1 MTVYS
6 GPVFDMAVNQFGVI
20 ANHLEIPMDE
30 RDRILMPKRAIT
42 VSCPIHRDDGT
53 VAVFEGYRVQHHLT
67 LGPTKGG
74 TRFAPSVD
82 IGEVAALAIWMSWKC
97 ALVGLP
103 YGGAKGGVNVDLS
116 TISKRELEALS
127 RRYMQEMIPFVGPHT
142 DVMAPDM
149 GTNEQVM
156 AWFMDTYSMYQGRTV
171 TEIVTGKP
179 VSSGGTLGRR
189 EATGR
194 GVAYLAR
201 RVLKELS
208 INPGTAT
215 AVIQGFGNVGSYAAL
230 ELHQYGLKVIAVSDH
245 TGALHDPA
253 GLDIPALMRHAGT
266 HGSIAGFS
274 NQLAFDPEQILTLP
288 CDVLVPAAMER
299 VIDAKVAENL
309 KCRVLAEGANGPTTP
324 DADLVL
330 EKRQGEV
337 FLIPDI
343 LCNSGGVVVSYF
355 EWVQDLQQLFWEEE
369 EVTRREYAILD
380 RAFDTMVTAGQGGQ
394 DPASDRGDGD
404 RRGEGPRR
412 QEHARPVP
420 VITGLDHVVVLT
432 GDINAASAAY
442 QTLFARAPAWQYS
455 GDGADRVLFT
465 LDNTTLELVAPSGE
479 GANADRIRAVL
490 AAQGEGLASICFR
503 TSDIARMHRRLDRL
517 TLKPDAHCRG
527 RKPRRDL
534 GRDAVME
541 AHARGNGGHARHPP
555 VLPRTRQGAAAVGA
569 NHDRID
575 HGDGPCRGLDV
586 GPRAGRRPLW
596 RAARPRHGARSLA
609 PGLGPADVLP
619 LRRPHCRGHAPAG
632 QGDGYV
638 AGPAARPVLARLR
651 HRRHPCAAGCRP
663 ASTSRKSAPAA
674 SRGRGS

>member
-1 MTVYS
+1 MMTVYS

-30 RDRILMPKRAIT
+30 RDRLLMPKRSVT

-82 IGEVAALAIWMSWKC
+82 LGEIAALAIWMSWKC

-116 TISKRELEALS
+116 KISRRELEAIS

-208 INPGTAT
+208 INPGNAT

-253 GLDIPALMRHAGT
+253 GLDIPALAHHASR

-274 NQLAFDPEQILTLP
+274 SQLVFDPAQLLTLA

-330 EKRQGEV
+330 EKRQGDV
-337 FLIPDI
+337 FLIPDV

-369 EVTRREYAILD
+369 EVMRREYAILD
-380 RAFDTMVTAGQGGQ
+380 RAFDHMVQ
-394 DPASDRGDGD
+394 R
-404 RRGEGPRR
+404 
-412 QEHARPVP
+412 
-420 VITGLDHVVVLT
+420 
-432 GDINAASAAY
+432 
-442 QTLFARAPAWQYS
+442 ARADKIPHRTAAMAI
-455 GDGADRVLFT
+455 GVEKVRAAK
-465 LDNTTLELVAPSGE
+465 NT
-479 GANADRIRAVL
+479 
-490 AAQGEGLASICFR
+490 
-503 TSDIARMHRRLDRL
+503 
-517 TLKPDAHCRG
+517 
-527 RKPRRDL
+527 
-534 GRDAVME
+534 
-541 AHARGNGGHARHPP
+541 
-555 VLPRTRQGAAAVGA
+555 
-569 NHDRID
+569 
-575 HGDGPCRGLDV
+575 RGLF
-586 GPRAGRRPLW
+586 P
-596 RAARPRHGARSLA
+596 
-609 PGLGPADVLP
+609 
-619 LRRPHCRGHAPAG
+619 
-632 QGDGYV
+632 
-638 AGPAARPVLARLR
+638 
-651 HRRHPCAAGCRP
+651 
-663 ASTSRKSAPAA
+663 
-674 SRGRGS
+674 

>member
-6 GPVFDMAVNQFGVI
+6 GPVFDMAANQFNVI

-30 RDRILMPKRAIT
+30 RDRLLLPKRAVT

-82 IGEVAALAIWMSWKC
+82 IGEVAALAVWMSWKC

-103 YGGAKGGVNVDLS
+103 YGGAKGGINVDLS
-116 TISKRELEALS
+116 KISKRELESLS

-194 GVAYLAR
+194 GVAYLAN

-208 INPGTAT
+208 ISPGRAT
-215 AVIQGFGNVGSYAAL
+215 AVIQGFGNVGSYAAF
-230 ELHQYGLKVIAVSDH
+230 ELHQFGLKVIAVSDH
-245 TGALHDPA
+245 TGALHDPK

-274 NQLAFDPEQILTLP
+274 NQLHFDPEQILTLP

-299 VIDAKVAENL
+299 VIDAGIAEKL

-330 EKRQGEV
+330 EKRQDEI

-369 EVTRREYAILD
+369 EVMRREYHILD
-380 RAFDTMVTAGQGGQ
+380 RAFDQMVTRSKT
-394 DPASDRGDGD
+394 DNIPHR
-404 RRGEGPRR
+404 
-412 QEHARPVP
+412 
-420 VITGLDHVVVLT
+420 T
-432 GDINAASAAY
+432 AAMAIGVEKVRAAK
-442 QTLFARAPAWQYS
+442 
-455 GDGADRVLFT
+455 
-465 LDNTTLELVAPSGE
+465 NT
-479 GANADRIRAVL
+479 
-490 AAQGEGLASICFR
+490 
-503 TSDIARMHRRLDRL
+503 
-517 TLKPDAHCRG
+517 
-527 RKPRRDL
+527 
-534 GRDAVME
+534 
-541 AHARGNGGHARHPP
+541 
-555 VLPRTRQGAAAVGA
+555 
-569 NHDRID
+569 
-575 HGDGPCRGLDV
+575 RGLF
-586 GPRAGRRPLW
+586 P
-596 RAARPRHGARSLA
+596 
-609 PGLGPADVLP
+609 
-619 LRRPHCRGHAPAG
+619 
-632 QGDGYV
+632 
-638 AGPAARPVLARLR
+638 
-651 HRRHPCAAGCRP
+651 
-663 ASTSRKSAPAA
+663 
-674 SRGRGS
+674 